1 MHPDLS
7 KITTFLMDM
16 DGVLT
21 DGYAL
26 CMEDGTVLRGIQS
39 KDGFA
44 IQLAVRMGYRIGII
58 SGGYSAGMQ
67 QRFEK
72 LGVQDVFMRSGYKM
86 DVYQQYKQKYDLTD
100 EEILYIGDDLPDYE
114 IMKAVGYAVAPLD
127 ASDDIRTIA
136 HWTSTKGGGQ
146 GCVRE
151 VIEKILKIQGKWYSK
166 EALIW

>member
-1 MHPDLS
+1 MHADLS

-72 LGVQDVFMRSGYKM
+72 LGVQDVFMRSGYKW

-127 ASDDIRTIA
+127 ASDDIRAIA
-136 HWTSTKGGGQ
+136 HWTSTKAGGQ

-151 VIEKILKIQGKWYSK
+151 VIEKIMKIQSKWYTK